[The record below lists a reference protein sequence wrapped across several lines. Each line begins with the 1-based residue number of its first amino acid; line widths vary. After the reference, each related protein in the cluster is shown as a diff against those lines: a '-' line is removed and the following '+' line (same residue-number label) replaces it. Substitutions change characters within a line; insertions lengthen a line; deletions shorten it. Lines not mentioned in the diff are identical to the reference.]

1 MQKSRVIV
9 MISCEMTELSSD
21 ILRYYIVMLS
31 ERGDWKPPGR
41 WTGHRCRSSRSDD
54 DMRQLRVPRNRTPY
68 RRDACRRRVGEPLR
82 QPRKDGC
89 WRQVPLHT
97 RPWDGRGP
105 AALVAQRRDLSVTDK
120 ELHRIRQ
127 YLLLIH
133 IQRGDRSRGTR
144 WIATM
149 RGQLLI

>member
-1 MQKSRVIV
+1 

-54 DMRQLRVPRNRTPY
+54 VTRNRTPY

-82 QPRKDGC
+82 QPRKDG
-89 WRQVPLHT
+89 
-97 RPWDGRGP
+97 
-105 AALVAQRRDLSVTDK
+105 A
-120 ELHRIRQ
+120 
-127 YLLLIH
+127 
-133 IQRGDRSRGTR
+133 GDRFRCTLARGTGGDLLR
-144 WIATM
+144 WSRNAAICRSPVRSCIVSANTCS
-149 RGQLLI
+149 

>member
-1 MQKSRVIV
+1 

-54 DMRQLRVPRNRTPY
+54 DVRQLRVTRNRTPY

-82 QPRKDGC
+82 QPRKDG
-89 WRQVPLHT
+89 
-97 RPWDGRGP
+97 
-105 AALVAQRRDLSVTDK
+105 A
-120 ELHRIRQ
+120 
-127 YLLLIH
+127 
-133 IQRGDRSRGTR
+133 GDRFRCTLARGTGGDLLR
-144 WIATM
+144 WSRNAAICRSPVRSCIVSANTCS
-149 RGQLLI
+149 